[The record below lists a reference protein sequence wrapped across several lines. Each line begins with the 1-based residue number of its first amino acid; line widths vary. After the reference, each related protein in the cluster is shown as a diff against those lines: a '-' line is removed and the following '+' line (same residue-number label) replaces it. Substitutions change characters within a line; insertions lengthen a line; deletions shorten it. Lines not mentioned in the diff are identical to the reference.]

1 VDHERHEGNEPNMHP
16 RCTQAAPPGSTTAV
30 DRGRREAQ
38 ALTVVG
44 QWTGQEASA
53 LRHALRLTIRDF
65 AEHLG
70 VAERTVAKWEAGGS
84 AMVPVLVMQA
94 ALDTVLERA
103 SDEAKSRFGMLLA
116 ATWDPAASP
125 GSAVTL
131 GRGRR
136 AERILRLSEE
146 TASNLE
152 AVTASYRRMYHT
164 VDAHD
169 LIDGVAHHVRTT
181 RAFWRRTKDPELRR
195 SLAAITSETAML
207 AGRMSF
213 FDLGRPSEAEPHYQ
227 TALEA
232 AEGAGDRA
240 LQAVALGNQSFIP
253 RDRGDFDSAL
263 HLLRQAK
270 DLTADEPTIRSWATA
285 LEAMTHSWAHQPNQS
300 LAAMERAEDLLDQAG
315 ADDRPTWFDYYD
327 PARLAGFKG
336 LMRIR
341 LGDPDSAHTLLDK
354 AIVTLPSQAAKQRAC
369 YLADQATVSAN
380 AGEVEAAC
388 QLGCQAL
395 GILDEVEYAT
405 GVQRVRSLRSKLRP
419 HWGHPAVEDLTEQL
433 LLVS

>member
-1 VDHERHEGNEPNMHP
+1 VDHVHRERNEPNMHP
-16 RCTQAAPPGSTTAV
+16 WCTQTAPPGSTAAV
-30 DRGRREAQ
+30 DRPHREAH
-38 ALTVVG
+38 AVTVVG
-44 QWTGQEASA
+44 RWTGQEASA
-53 LRHALRLTIRDF
+53 LRQALRLTIRDF

-84 AMVPVLVMQA
+84 AMVPVLLMQA

-103 SDEAKSRFGMLLA
+103 SDEAKGRFGILLA
-116 ATWDPAASP
+116 AAWDPA
-125 GSAVTL
+125 GSAGSGVTF
-131 GRGRR
+131 GGSRR
-136 AERILRLSEE
+136 AERMLRLSEE
-146 TASNLE
+146 TANNLA

-169 LIDGVAHHVRTT
+169 LIDGVAQHVRTT
-181 RAFWRRTKDPELRR
+181 RAYWRRTTDPELRP
-195 SLAAITSETAML
+195 SLAAITSQTAML

-213 FDLGRPSEAEPHYQ
+213 FDLGRPSQAEPYYQ

-240 LQAVALGNQSFIP
+240 LQAVALGTKSFIA
-253 RDRGDFDSAL
+253 RDRGDFDGSL
-263 HLLRQAK
+263 HLLRQAQE
-270 DLTADEPTIRSWATA
+270 LTADQPMIRSWATA

-300 LAAMERAEDLLDQAG
+300 VAAMEQAEALLDQAR

-327 PARLAGFKG
+327 AARLAGFQG
-336 LMRIR
+336 LMLIR
-341 LGDPDSAHTLLDK
+341 LGDPETAQTLLDAAIK
-354 AIVTLPSQAAKQRAC
+354 ALPSQAAKQRAC
-369 YLADQATVSAN
+369 YLADQAMVNAN

-388 QLGCQAL
+388 QLGSQAL

-405 GVQRVRSLRSKLRP
+405 GVQRVRDLHSKLRP
-419 HWGHPAVEDLTEQL
+419 HWNHPAVADLTEQL

>member
-1 VDHERHEGNEPNMHP
+1 V
-16 RCTQAAPPGSTTAV
+16 
-30 DRGRREAQ
+30 
-38 ALTVVG
+38 TVVG

-53 LRHALRLTIRDF
+53 LRQALRLTIRDF

-103 SDEAKSRFGMLLA
+103 SDQAKGRFGMLLA
-116 ATWDPAASP
+116 ATWDPAGSA

-131 GRGRR
+131 GGSRR
-136 AERILRLSEE
+136 AERMLRLSEE
-146 TASNLE
+146 TASDL
-152 AVTASYRRMYHT
+152 AAMTASYRRMYHT

-169 LIDGVAHHVRTT
+169 LIDGVAQHVRTT
-181 RAFWRRTKDPELRR
+181 RAFWRRTKDPELRP
-195 SLAAITSETAML
+195 SLAAITSQTAML

-213 FDLGRPSEAEPHYQ
+213 FDLGRPSQAEPYYQ

-232 AEGAGDRA
+232 AAGAGDRA
-240 LQAVALGNQSFIP
+240 LQAVALGTRSFIA
-253 RDRGDFDSAL
+253 RDRGDFDGAL
-263 HLLRQAK
+263 HLLRQAQ

-300 LAAMERAEDLLDQAG
+300 LAAMERAEALLDQAR
-315 ADDRPTWFDYYD
+315 ADARPTWFDYYD

-336 LMRIR
+336 RIRIR
-341 LGDPDSAHTLLDK
+341 LGDPETAQTLLDE
-354 AIVTLPSQAAKQRAC
+354 AIVALPSQAAKQRAC
-369 YLADQATVSAN
+369 YLADKATVYAN

-388 QLGCQAL
+388 QLGSQAL
-395 GILDEVEYAT
+395 GILDELEYAT
-405 GVQRVRSLRSKLRP
+405 GVQRVRDLHSKLRP
-419 HWGHPAVEDLTEQL
+419 HWNHPAVAELTEQL

>member
-1 VDHERHEGNEPNMHP
+1 VDHVHRERNEPNMHP
-16 RCTQAAPPGSTTAV
+16 WCTQAAPRGSTAAV
-30 DRGRREAQ
+30 DRGHGKAY
-38 ALTVVG
+38 AVTVVG

-53 LRHALRLTIRDF
+53 LRQALRLTIRDF
-65 AEHLG
+65 ADHLG

-103 SDEAKSRFGMLLA
+103 SDEAKGRFGMLLA
-116 ATWDPAASP
+116 TTRNFAGSP
-125 GSAVTL
+125 RSAVTL
-131 GRGRR
+131 GGSRR
-136 AERILRLSEE
+136 AERMLGLSEE
-146 TASNLE
+146 TASNLA

-169 LIDGVAHHVRTT
+169 LIDGVAQHVRTT
-181 RAFWRRTKDPELRR
+181 RAYWRRSKDPELRP

-213 FDLGRPSEAEPHYQ
+213 FDLGRPSQAEPYYQ

-232 AEGAGDRA
+232 AQGAGDRA
-240 LQAVALGNQSFIP
+240 LQAVALGNKSFIP
-253 RDRGDFDSAL
+253 RDRGDFHGAL
-263 HLLRQAK
+263 HLLRQAQ
-270 DLTADEPTIRSWATA
+270 DLTGNEPTIRSWATA

-300 LAAMERAEDLLDQAG
+300 LAAMEQAEALLDQAR

-327 PARLAGFKG
+327 RARLAGFKG

-341 LGDPDSAHTLLDK
+341 LGDPDSAQTLLDE
-354 AIVTLPSQAAKQRAC
+354 AIVALPSQAAKQRAC
-369 YLADQATVSAN
+369 YLADQATVYAD

-388 QLGCQAL
+388 QLGSWAL
-395 GILDEVEYAT
+395 GILDEVDYAT
-405 GVQRVRSLRSKLRP
+405 GVQRVRGLWIKLRP
-419 HWGHPAVEDLTEQL
+419 RRNHPAVADLTEQL

>member
-1 VDHERHEGNEPNMHP
+1 M
-16 RCTQAAPPGSTTAV
+16 
-30 DRGRREAQ
+30 
-38 ALTVVG
+38 TVVG

-53 LRHALRLTIRDF
+53 LRQALRLTIRDF

-84 AMVPVLVMQA
+84 AMVPAPVMQA
-94 ALDTVLERA
+94 ALDTVLARA
-103 SDEAKSRFGMLLA
+103 PDEAKGRFGMLLA
-116 ATWDPAASP
+116 ATRDPAGSLR
-125 GSAVTL
+125 SAVTL
-131 GRGRR
+131 GGRR
-136 AERILRLSEE
+136 RVERMLHLGED

-169 LIDGVAHHVRTT
+169 LIDGVAQHVRTT
-181 RAFWRRTKDPELRR
+181 RAFWRRTTDPERRR

-213 FDLGRPSEAEPHYQ
+213 FDLGRPSEAEPYYQ
-227 TALEA
+227 TALDA

-240 LQAVALGNQSFIP
+240 LQAVALGNQSFLP
-253 RDRGDFDSAL
+253 RDRGDYDGAL

-270 DLTADEPTIRSWATA
+270 DLAADQPTIRSWATA
-285 LEAMTHSWAHQPNQS
+285 LEAMTHTWAHQSKHS
-300 LAAMERAEDLLDQAG
+300 LAAMEQAEALLAEAP
-315 ADDRPTWFDYYD
+315 ADDRPRWFDYYD

-341 LGDPDSAHTLLDK
+341 LGDPDSAQTLLDE
-354 AIVTLPSQAAKQRAC
+354 AIVALPSEAAKQRAC
-369 YLADQATVSAN
+369 YLADQATVYAD

-388 QLGCQAL
+388 QLGSRAL
-395 GILDEVEYAT
+395 GILDEVDYAT
-405 GVQRVRSLRSKLRP
+405 GVQRVRGLWIKLRP
-419 HWGHPAVEDLTEQL
+419 RRNHPAVADLTEQL

>member
-1 VDHERHEGNEPNMHP
+1 MHP
-16 RCTQAAPPGSTTAV
+16 SCTQAAPPGSTAAV
-30 DRGRREAQ
+30 DRRHGEVPAVI
-38 ALTVVG
+38 VVG
-44 QWTGQEASA
+44 RWTGQEASA

-103 SDEAKSRFGMLLA
+103 ADQAKGRFGMLLA
-116 ATWDPAASP
+116 ATWDPAGSAD
-125 GSAVTL
+125 SAVTL
-131 GRGRR
+131 GGSRR
-136 AERILRLSEE
+136 AERMLRLSEE
-146 TASNLE
+146 TASNLA

-169 LIDGVAHHVRTT
+169 LIDGVAQHVRTT
-181 RAFWRRTKDPELRR
+181 RAYWRRTTDPELRP
-195 SLAAITSETAML
+195 SLAAITSQTAML

-213 FDLGRPSEAEPHYQ
+213 FDPGRPSQAEPYYQ

-232 AEGAGDRA
+232 AAGAGDRA
-240 LQAVALGNQSFIP
+240 LQAVALGTKSFIP
-253 RDRGDFDSAL
+253 RDRGDFDGAL
-263 HLLRQAK
+263 HLLRQAQ

-300 LAAMERAEDLLDQAG
+300 LATMERAEALLDQAR
-315 ADDRPTWFDYYD
+315 ADARPTWFDYYD
-327 PARLAGFKG
+327 PARLAGFQG
-336 LMRIR
+336 LIRIR
-341 LGDPDSAHTLLDK
+341 LGDPETAQTLLDA
-354 AIVTLPSQAAKQRAC
+354 AIAALPSQAAKQRAC
-369 YLADQATVSAN
+369 YLADQATVYAN

-388 QLGCQAL
+388 QLGIQAL
-395 GILDEVEYAT
+395 GILDELDYAT
-405 GVQRVRSLRSKLRP
+405 GVQRVRDLHSKLRP
-419 HWGHPAVEDLTEQL
+419 HWAHPAVAELTEQL

>member
-1 VDHERHEGNEPNMHP
+1 MCAVERNEPNLHP
-16 RCTQAAPPGSTTAV
+16 WCTQAAPPGSTASV
-30 DRGRREAQ
+30 DRRYGEVHAVI
-38 ALTVVG
+38 VVG
-44 QWTGQEASA
+44 RWTGREASA

-103 SDEAKSRFGMLLA
+103 SDEAKGRFRILLA
-116 ATWDPAASP
+116 ATWNPAGSP

-131 GRGRR
+131 GGSRR
-136 AERILRLSEE
+136 AERMLRLSEE
-146 TASNLE
+146 TASNLA

-169 LIDGVAHHVRTT
+169 LIDGVAQHVRTT
-181 RAFWRRTKDPELRR
+181 RAYWRRTTDPELRP
-195 SLAAITSETAML
+195 SLAAITSQTAML

-213 FDLGRPSEAEPHYQ
+213 FDLGRSSQAEPYYQ

-232 AEGAGDRA
+232 AAGAGDRA
-240 LQAVALGNQSFIP
+240 LQAVALGTKSFIS
-253 RDRGDFDSAL
+253 RDRGDFDGAL
-263 HLLRQAK
+263 HLLRQAQ

-300 LAAMERAEDLLDQAG
+300 LAAMEQAEALLDQAR
-315 ADDRPTWFDYYD
+315 ADERPAWFDYYD
-327 PARLAGFKG
+327 PARLAGFQG
-336 LMRIR
+336 LVRIR
-341 LGDPDSAHTLLDK
+341 LGDPETAQTLLDA
-354 AIVTLPSQAAKQRAC
+354 AIAALPSQAAKQRAC
-369 YLADQATVSAN
+369 YLADQATVYAN

-388 QLGCQAL
+388 QLGSQAL

-405 GVQRVRSLRSKLRP
+405 GVQRVRDLRSKLRP
-419 HWGHPAVEDLTEQL
+419 HWNHPAVADLTEQL